1 MKKLRYASRESGAPF
16 SFTAEENRD
25 IDALLGKYPTKQ
37 AALLPVLWIV
47 QGRVGWVPREAVD
60 AVAERLGLTSAF
72 VDGVLTFYTMYNLDP
87 VGKYDLQFCT
97 SISCHLNGADEL
109 LAHCEKKLGV
119 HAGETTSD
127 GKFTI
132 TEVECIAGC
141 DRAPSMQVN
150 DRYHEPMT
158 PEKLDA
164 LLADLAK
171 GA

>member
-1 MKKLRYASRESGAPF
+1 MKKLRYASRESGAPS
-16 SFTAEENRD
+16 SFTEAESRE
-25 IDALLGKYPTKQ
+25 IDALLSRYPTKQ

-47 QGRVGWVPREAVD
+47 QERLGWIPREAVEI
-60 AVAERLGLTSAF
+60 VADRLGLSPAF
-72 VDGVLTFYTMYNLDP
+72 VDGVLTFYTMYNLEP
-87 VGKYDLQFCT
+87 IGKYDLQFCT

-109 LAHCEKKLGV
+109 LEHCKRKLGV
-119 HAGETTSD
+119 DVGGTTPD

-164 LLADLAK
+164 LLAELGKEA
-171 GA
+171 

>member
-16 SFTAEENRD
+16 AFTDDESRE
-25 IDALLGKYPTKQ
+25 IDTLLSRYPTKQ

-47 QGRVGWVPREAVD
+47 QGRLGWVPREAVGV
-60 AVAERLGLTSAF
+60 VAERLGLSTAF

-109 LAHCEKKLGV
+109 LEHCQRRLGV
-119 HAGETTSD
+119 HVGETTPD

-164 LLADLAK
+164 LLAELGK